1 VPGSGLIQEY
11 QDALSAQLPAR
22 IVDELADGLA
32 ETYGSYLDQGLSPDA
47 AARAARAEFG
57 EPQVVAAAFTR
68 ASPARRAARRL
79 LVTGPAVGA
88 CWAAV
93 LVAGRAWSWPV
104 PGAVRVLSGAVLII
118 VIALL
123 AAAALA
129 RRYRTARRAAAAACA
144 ALAAMDAVAVVA
156 AMLSVHRV
164 PWPAILAVAASAS
177 RIAFIARAM
186 RSVLTA

>member
-1 VPGSGLIQEY
+1 MPGPGLIQEY
-11 QDALSAQLPAR
+11 QAALSAQLPAR
-22 IVDELADGLA
+22 IVDELSDGLA

-57 EPQVVAAAFTR
+57 EPQIVTAAFTR
-68 ASPARRAARRL
+68 ASPARHAARRL
-79 LVTGPAVGA
+79 LATGPAVGV

-104 PGAVRVLSGAVLII
+104 PAAARVLPGAVLII

-129 RRYRTARRAAAAACA
+129 RGYRTGRRAAAAACA
-144 ALAAMDAVAVVA
+144 GLAAMDAVAVVA
-156 AMLSVHRV
+156 VILLAHRV

-186 RSVLTA
+186 RPVLMA